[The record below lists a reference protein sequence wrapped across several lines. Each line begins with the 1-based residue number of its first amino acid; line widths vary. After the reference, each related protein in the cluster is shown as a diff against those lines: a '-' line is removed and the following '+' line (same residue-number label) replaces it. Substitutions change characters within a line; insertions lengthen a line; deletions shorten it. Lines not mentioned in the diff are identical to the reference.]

1 MDTMADKEKNKSA
14 STNSTVSSGV
24 SRLSLIRNVTRECL
38 SNMTFDELHD
48 ANYVESTILDSVQTE
63 IDLQNTIRPKGH
75 KWKTLDELIP
85 AQIADIIAYIYPV
98 ARIMTGGVSSDEDY
112 DLLAIY
118 QEDGPDKG
126 TYVVSDQAFRKLA
139 RQYDYGITNR
149 SFEEMMTVL
158 RDEVKRV
165 VPCKEKNLIAV
176 NNGIFDYDTKQLMP
190 FDPKYIF
197 MSKSRVN
204 YVQHPLNPVIHN
216 DDDGTDWNVESWMNE
231 LSDDPEIVNLL
242 WEILGAIIRPLVSWN
257 KSAWFYSE
265 TGNNGKGTLCELM
278 RELSGKSAYTSI
290 PIALFSK
297 DFMLEPLL
305 SVSAIIVDENDVGD
319 YIDRSANL
327 KAVITNDVIFVNR
340 KFQKPLSIQY
350 RGFMVQCINELP
362 KLRDRS
368 QSMLRR
374 LLIVPMLKCF
384 TGHERKYIKND
395 YLHRKDVL
403 EYVMYRVLN
412 SNFYELSEPHA
423 CKELLGD
430 YRIYNNPV
438 EDFWHQFRDLFVWDL
453 LPYEF
458 LYELYKSYINV
469 VNPQSSVMGRNTFT
483 RELRAVVLNDPT
495 QKWIAPPN
503 PRIRGDHMNCIEDLI
518 VQYQLYSFCRNCQI
532 ATKPTSIISDQEK
545 KKSYRGLVR
554 NKSRLN
560 P

>member
-1 MDTMADKEKNKSA
+1 MEFSRPHVINEATIEYLNTLDPKNPPNPETIA
-14 STNSTVSSGV
+14 
-24 SRLSLIRNVTRECL
+24 E
-38 SNMTFDELHD
+38 
-48 ANYVESTILDSVQTE
+48 TILTVTTE
-63 IDLQNTIRPKGH
+63 KCREVNATRSKGET
-75 KWKTLDELIP
+75 KWRLPTELTEE
-85 AQIADIIAYIYPV
+85 QV
-98 ARIMTGGVSSDEDY
+98 ARILATLYPVKRLSYLDDPKADNDY
-112 DLLAIY
+112 ILGLYQTEGENKGIY
-118 QEDGPDKG
+118 
-126 TYVVSDQAFRKLA
+126 TVSDLAFKSIIK
-139 RQYDYGITNR
+139 QYNNDFDDNNCKKVKQHLESYVETTG
-149 SFEEMMTVL
+149 L
-158 RDEVKRV
+158 CRDKDLV
-165 VPCKEKNLIAV
+165 AV
-176 NNGIFDYDTKQLMP
+176 NNGIFNYATKELLD
-190 FDPKYIF
+190 FDPNIVF
-197 MSKSRVN
+197 ISKSHVD
-204 YVQHPLNPVIHN
+204 YNPNAQNIPIRN
-216 DDDGTDWNVESWMNE
+216 DDGTYWNVEDWMKS
-231 LSDDPEIVNLL
+231 LSDDPEIVALL
-242 WEILGAIIRPLVSWN
+242 WEILSAIIRPNVRWN
-257 KSAWFYSE
+257 KSAWLYSE
-265 TGNNGKGTLCELM
+265 QGNNGKGTLCELM